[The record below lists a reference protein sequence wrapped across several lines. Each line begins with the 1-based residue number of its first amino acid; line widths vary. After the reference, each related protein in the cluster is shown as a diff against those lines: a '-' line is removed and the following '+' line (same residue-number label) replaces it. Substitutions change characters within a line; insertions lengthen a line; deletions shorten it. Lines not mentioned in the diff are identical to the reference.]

1 MNISKDKFFK
11 FYANLPLNIR
21 TEIILDLGEG
31 KGGPITWEVAYR
43 EINGNTPKGDE
54 ILKKLVALGFIPTE

>member
-1 MNISKDKFFK
+1 MSKDNFFK

-21 TEIILDLGEG
+21 KEVILDLGEE

-43 EINGNTPKGDE
+43 EISGDTQKGEE
-54 ILKKLVALGFIPTE
+54 ILGKLIALKFIPTE

>member
-1 MNISKDKFFK
+1 MSNLKDKFFR

-21 TEIILDLGEG
+21 KDVILDLGEE

-43 EINGNTPKGDE
+43 EINGNTPKGEE
-54 ILKKLVALGFIPTE
+54 ILEKLVALKFIPIE